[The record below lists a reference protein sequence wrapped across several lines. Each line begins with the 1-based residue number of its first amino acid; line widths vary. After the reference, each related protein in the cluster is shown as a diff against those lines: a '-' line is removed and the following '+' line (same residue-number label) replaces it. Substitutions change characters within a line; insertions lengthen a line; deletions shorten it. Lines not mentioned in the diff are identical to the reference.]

1 MCMHEGIGVN
11 NKATSGIKEI
21 MDYGYVQIHHEN
33 SVASSACNVPSIL
46 LESVNDA
53 KARVLKV
60 TVFFFFFFFFTQ
72 GEFQPV
78 QVIIF
83 HPGMTGCNSS

>member
-60 TVFFFFFFFFTQ
+60 TVFFFFFFFLRRASFSP
-72 GEFQPV
+72 FRSSYFI
-78 QVIIF
+78 QV
-83 HPGMTGCNSS
+83 